1 MISTAII
8 HNNLNII
15 YNLLNVSLTKK
26 ARLTGRWFLP
36 TNLFPTLT
44 ENEENKI
51 P

>member
-8 HNNLNII
+8 HNNLII
-15 YNLLNVSLTKK
+15 YNLLNVSLTTK

-44 ENEENKI
+44 ENEENTD
-51 P
+51 